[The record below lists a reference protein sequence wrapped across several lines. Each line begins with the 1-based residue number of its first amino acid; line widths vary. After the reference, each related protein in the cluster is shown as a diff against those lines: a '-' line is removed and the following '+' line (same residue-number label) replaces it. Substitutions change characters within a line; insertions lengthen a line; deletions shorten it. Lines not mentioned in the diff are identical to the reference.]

1 MKNIGQR
8 TILSLIMI
16 ILIMSLNSDRGGG
29 KG

>member
-16 ILIMSLNSDRGGG
+16 ILIMSLNSDRGG